1 MQGEAAMGDT
11 AAAPTPENH
20 PTTLGARVKSVA
32 ARVLARRR
40 TLNLKEREGPAGEGS
55 TPRLDGE

>member
-1 MQGEAAMGDT
+1 MGDT